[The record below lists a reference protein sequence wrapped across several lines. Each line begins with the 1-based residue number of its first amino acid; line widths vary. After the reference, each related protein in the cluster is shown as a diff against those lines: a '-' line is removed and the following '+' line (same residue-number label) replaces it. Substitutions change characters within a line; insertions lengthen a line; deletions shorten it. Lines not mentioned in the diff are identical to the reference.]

1 MFPGIAKSNPTGNS
15 ILDAGNL
22 LALVWKVFDT
32 KSAKTFDILHST
44 GRERLIR
51 TRLIRSST

>member
-1 MFPGIAKSNPTGNS
+1 MYAFHLRVDFIIIDQHTFVPISVDKGRGFEYCFPK
-15 ILDAGNL
+15 
-22 LALVWKVFDT
+22 
-32 KSAKTFDILHST
+32 ST

>member
-1 MFPGIAKSNPTGNS
+1 MWNHCVFPNTEEGST
-15 ILDAGNL
+15 L
-22 LALVWKVFDT
+22 LLCRKM
-32 KSAKTFDILHST
+32 SLT